1 MLGNAK
7 IPTTPLCVGSIRP
20 ARLPQ
25 VGRGRGRRESLRAS
39 RLQSRHAATSGAA
52 DTAGTSEGPSSEEP
66 HVPGWGKVLK
76 MRWDR
81 IPWEGTIE
89 AVNQGGCVVSVE
101 GIRGFI
107 PFVEMDPSRLP
118 KERTASKDYLV
129 GEKIRAKVAQV
140 NRATYQCVLSE
151 TDQIFRDSLDD
162 LKVGNIVVGVITNIT
177 DYGAFVSV
185 ISPDGVQHGVY
196 GMIHRSEV
204 SWNQG
209 DGPEDVMQ
217 PGDEVKVMVTAV
229 EKGSCR
235 LRLSLRQTQA
245 DPIEQN
251 LDTLMPLDT
260 ETVSDLQWKTSGIPL
275 PGLELLVEQLRHEEK
290 VDSVEFGR
298 YAEVPRAVS
307 QDLEVW
313 LSREEVSQ
321 GYTIVSRAG
330 RSLQEVHVTTA
341 MSRDEMKTRLADLLK
356 KTP

>member
-1 MLGNAK
+1 M
-7 IPTTPLCVGSIRP
+7 
-20 ARLPQ
+20 
-25 VGRGRGRRESLRAS
+25 
-39 RLQSRHAATSGAA
+39 
-52 DTAGTSEGPSSEEP
+52 
-66 HVPGWGKVLK
+66 PGWDKVLN

-81 IPWEGTIE
+81 IPWEGTIDS
-89 AVNQGGCVVSVE
+89 VNQGGCVVSVE

-118 KERTASKDYLV
+118 EDRNASKEYLV
-129 GEKIRAKVAQV
+129 GQKIRAKVAQV

-151 TDQIFRDSLDD
+151 TDQIFRDSMDI
-162 LKVGNIVVGVITNIT
+162 LKVGSLVTGVITNIT

-185 ISPDGVQHGVY
+185 TSPDGIRHGIY

-204 SWNQG
+204 SWNLG
-209 DGPEDVMQ
+209 DDLEDVIKQ
-217 PGDEVKVMVTAV
+217 GDEVTVLITAV

-235 LRLSLRQTQA
+235 LRLSLKQTQA
-245 DPIEQN
+245 DPIQQN

-260 ETVSDLQWKTSGIPL
+260 ETVSDLEWRTSGTPL
-275 PGLELLVEQLRHEEK
+275 PGLDQIVEKLRMEEK

-313 LSREEVSQ
+313 LSREEISQ

-341 MSRDEMKTRLADLLK
+341 MSRDEMKTRLADILR
-356 KTP
+356 TSS